1 MSKVPSPAGDAARK
15 PSFLR
20 SLRIVAWGFLGVR
33 KNSAYKEDL
42 GQANPFHVIL
52 AGLLGVLIFIVVLL
66 LIVRWVV
73 SGA

>member
-1 MSKVPSPAGDAARK
+1 MSHAPSPDGDDAPR

-20 SLRIVAWGFLGVR
+20 SLRIVAWGFLGIR

-42 GQANPFHVIL
+42 GHANPFHVIL
-52 AGLLGVLIFIVVLL
+52 AGFLGVLLFIAVLL

-73 SGA
+73 SAA